1 MVAYK
6 KDIISLIKLI
16 GIDLDEVVVDIK
28 IDDTLTFNSIEWRR
42 RNNKV
47 ILHCVNGNLDVEF
60 DYEEFDEEIQKFLY
74 YFLLRNYFN

>member
-47 ILHCVNGNLDVEF
+47 ILHCVNGKLDVEF